1 MFRVE
6 LVTYRLI
13 YLFIISLHC
22 LGCGD
27 HSAELTSKI
36 VEEELKV
43 FRKLVIDSS
52 AYFQLNSARFD
63 SLYDEIY
70 TKLTTQDHIFRRDL
84 TREFDR
90 LLTELGDRHA
100 STQTTQD
107 KYGKAEQN
115 YFLPFSI
122 APWKGKYILAMERL
136 EANQFR
142 YFLEEYPLLVSIETI
157 DIIKWMNQQYYKNKY
172 APIHSRHTQNIKQLQ
187 EGIDDFLVMYNIEP
201 KSPVSFTFSDI
212 ERIRDTT
219 IQLYLSKEE
228 KKWEDR
234 GGKGKMQF
242 REYWTKKYSD
252 LLEWFPN
259 NIAYIA
265 LPLMVSKKE
274 EPDYFE
280 WFNEKIQEIQKESKA
295 LIIDIRDNPGGSR
308 DLLQYLGNYFISP
321 SRTTYVANI
330 AQLRIDTSD
339 NRDISELIMR
349 GLYSSTSPSFDTSQR
364 TVIKDFNEC
373 FKPFKSYDK
382 TKFSDYYYML
392 LNPNFFSKKDHYDRP
407 IFILINENSFS
418 AASVFAGALKGER

>member
-1 MFRVE
+1 
-6 LVTYRLI
+6 
-13 YLFIISLHC
+13 
-22 LGCGD
+22 
-27 HSAELTSKI
+27 
-36 VEEELKV
+36 
-43 FRKLVIDSS
+43 
-52 AYFQLNSARFD
+52 
-63 SLYDEIY
+63 
-70 TKLTTQDHIFRRDL
+70 
-84 TREFDR
+84 
-90 LLTELGDRHA
+90 
-100 STQTTQD
+100 
-107 KYGKAEQN
+107 
-115 YFLPFSI
+115 
-122 APWKGKYILAMERL
+122 
-136 EANQFR
+136 
-142 YFLEEYPLLVSIETI
+142 
-157 DIIKWMNQQYYKNKY
+157 
-172 APIHSRHTQNIKQLQ
+172 HTQNIKQLQ

-418 AASVFAGALKGER
+418 AASVFAGALKGLENIVLVGVCTDGSSGLTRIYKLKRSGIQIRFSRMLSFQPNGKLFDGNGTEPDIVIERSINQILGKEDYQLIKVLSIINGNNINF